1 MGRGK
6 RKGGRG
12 EGGAMAIWPYGTD
25 SEFDIAVHTLQYI
38 HTYSTYIRHGK
49 IGDRCGPWGCRL
61 YRLYRLYR
69 L

>member
-61 YRLYRLYR
+61 YRLYRL
-69 L
+69 